1 MFHTARFLVNILI
14 VGFFIANLVKENA
27 GCNTL
32 LEVIHS
38 LATIELILYQIIN
51 VLLFHRETKIII
63 WQIQNF

>member
-32 LEVIHS
+32 LEVINS
-38 LATIELILYQIIN
+38 LAAIELILYQIIN
-51 VLLFHRETKIII
+51 VSLFHREMKIVI
-63 WQIQNF
+63 WQIQSF